1 MTLHVHK
8 SYALK
13 CDICGKPKQ
22 DGETDIVNLVADP
35 NLEEPT
41 LKSVDVCRD
50 CRDRPIADL
59 LARITELGHVFGPRL
74 STEPPDA

>member
-1 MTLHVHK
+1 VTLHVHK
-8 SYALK
+8 SYELK
-13 CDICGKPKQ
+13 CDICGKPNQ

-50 CRDRPIADL
+50 CRDRRSLTFWPGSPSWATCS
-59 LARITELGHVFGPRL
+59 ARV
-74 STEPPDA
+74 